1 MPHMPAL
8 PPGEEHQSL
17 MQDANNSTL
26 LVVYIC
32 PSHIQDHTIWW
43 ESRLRTQPIEQSQS
57 LRIWLVEI
65 QEEAGEEAS

>member
-1 MPHMPAL
+1 
-8 PPGEEHQSL
+8 

-43 ESRLRTQPIEQSQS
+43 ESRLGTQPIEQSQS